1 MTSNLDR
8 TELHR
13 IQADGE
19 RQVLYL
25 EHRLQA
31 IVDKLVTI
39 GDEIEDR
46 RTCQIVL
53 HLGRRGERDVVR
65 AEWQKQ
71 G

>member
-31 IVDKLVTI
+31 IVDKLVAM

-46 RTCQIVL
+46 HTCQCIL
-53 HLGRRGERDVVR
+53 HIGRRGDVKVDVTKR
-65 AEWQKQ
+65 Y
-71 G
+71 